1 MNPLVAKALPYLGY
15 PLAALMFFFWL
26 GLKEDLAQQVELCN
40 QQKLQSVA
48 EAERLTRETLQ
59 ASLDRRLRELE
70 AAALAESEARRIAEA
85 ARLRA
90 EAGAQDAQDTIRRLT
105 AEARGAENATI
116 EQECLLTAVP
126 VDLVSILRGE

>member
-1 MNPLVAKALPYLGY
+1 MSMIKYLPWIGWVLLAAMTSLYLGKRDE
-15 PLAALMFFFWL
+15 LAESIEA
-26 GLKEDLAQQVELCN
+26 CN
-40 QQKLQSVA
+40 ADKLQSVA
-48 EAERLTRETLQ
+48 EAEKLTRETLQ